1 VKLASKAF
9 EDRVLNDLLPA
20 FCNAR
25 GWGLE
30 GFRREWDRI
39 GDRDAEDFLRGLDA
53 GLVEHVGRGLYRA
66 PRSTASEQFFWS
78 GRVNVEPRPVTLWA
92 EPIITVAVLTRLHF
106 DLGWPKHRLG
116 TQSPGWAFDV
126 TAYQPPDLDSEH
138 IACEV
143 KKSPSELEQ
152 LVAFMAR
159 FGRNQPSDELRG
171 PKLNAYRKVRS
182 LRLRRTPLVWAVG
195 PNKSHVFR
203 MAYNGELVIFKPTSN
218 QELRYLDCN

>member
-1 VKLASKAF
+1 VGLKAF

-53 GLVEHVGRGLYRA
+53 GLVDHCGRGLYRA
-66 PRSTASEQFFWS
+66 SRSTASEQFFWQ
-78 GRVNVEPRPVTLWA
+78 GRVNVEPRTITLWA
-92 EPIITVAVLTRLHF
+92 EPIITVAVLARLHF
-106 DLGWPKHRLG
+106 DLGWPKHLLG

-126 TAYQPPDLDSEH
+126 TAYQPRDLKNEH

-143 KKSPSELEQ
+143 KKSDSELER
-152 LVAFMAR
+152 LVAFMTDL
-159 FGRNQPSDELRG
+159 GRNQTSDEHRG
-171 PKLNAYRKVRS
+171 SRLNACRKVEG
-182 LRLRRTPLVWAVG
+182 LRLRRAPLFWAVG
-195 PNKSHVFR
+195 PSVSHVFR
-203 MAYNGELVIFKPTSN
+203 VAYDDDRVMLEPTSN
-218 QELRYLDCN
+218 QDLKYVDCC